1 MKLKKLNINGE
12 LVTNFKIWTGTKYRN
27 IAEPHP
33 ILKKILK
40 IENEKLLKIYE
51 RKLKESNLEN
61 IPQAYRKNKNVK
73 TNASIHKKNKYW
85 YKFDFTKFFDS
96 ISINS
101 LDNVLENIYEDYY
114 ENKTIYKDYF
124 INPKTKG
131 LTQGSPTSGTLA
143 GLVLIPFWKSL
154 KNKLKDL
161 TITQYSDDLCISSN
175 KRQDINYLKKVIKET
190 LKEENIPCKINESKT
205 KILINQARS
214 LTGVSCNH
222 KNKTTLRRSD
232 YRKFRSLFNALNKT
246 ANKLKVLN
254 DFNLTPDEFIG
265 KLSFFLYIDE
275 TNKIK
280 TLIDKNKDTYNKIKS
295 YQKVR

>member
-1 MKLKKLNINGE
+1 MKLKKLNIEGK
-12 LVTNFKIWTGTKYRN
+12 LVTNFKIRTGTKYRN

-33 ILKKILK
+33 VLKEILK

-51 RKLKESNLEN
+51 RKLKENNLEN

-73 TNASIHKKNKYW
+73 TNALIHNKNKYW

-96 ISINS
+96 ILIDS
-101 LDNVLENIYEDYY
+101 LDNVLENVYKDYY
-114 ENKTIYKDYF
+114 ENKNIYKEYF
-124 INPKTKG
+124 INPKTNG

-154 KNKLKDL
+154 NDKLKGL

-175 KRQDINYLKKVIKET
+175 KKQNIHYLKKVIKET

-205 KILINQARS
+205 KILTNQARN

-222 KNKTTLRRSD
+222 KNETTLRRND

-246 ANKLKVLN
+246 EDEIKVLN

-280 TLIDKNKDTYNKIKS
+280 TLINKNKRVYEKIKQ
-295 YQKVR
+295 YQTV